1 MCIRDRVVKGVP
13 GNLHGVGFVCLNSA
27 QRISAVLPDQ
37 QRIDRTDVKSRL
49 VKDLRH
55 RFVVSASML
64 HDDPGLA
71 LNGFQLPYQG
81 RKSLRTVNYVKGQP
95 YNLAKGTEYRYG
107 AFSAGNINA
116 RCV

>member
-1 MCIRDRVVKGVP
+1 
-13 GNLHGVGFVCLNSA
+13 
-27 QRISAVLPDQ
+27 
-37 QRIDRTDVKSRL
+37 
-49 VKDLRH
+49 
-55 RFVVSASML
+55 ML

-116 RCV
+116 CCVHMQHSCQQDLQWIKAIFSHCRFHLFADTNAQALPAQIEHCECEGWLTDFLADV